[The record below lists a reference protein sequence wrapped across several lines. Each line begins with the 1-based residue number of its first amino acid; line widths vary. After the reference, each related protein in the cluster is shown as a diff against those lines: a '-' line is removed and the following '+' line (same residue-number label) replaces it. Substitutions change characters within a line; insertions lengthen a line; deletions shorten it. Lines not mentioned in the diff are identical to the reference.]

1 MAFSFFLHLLVYSYA
16 SHPSWFNRLKEG
28 IWNPFWQEISPPLP
42 LSLRFF
48 LFSFPSFFL
57 SPPLN
62 MKQEAWSPKWWP
74 FWDQE
79 QSLRTSWHWEW
90 KNEKT
95 ERNENLWFDLFELLA
110 LWYNNCPY
118 YWSQMQTSV
127 IVICKRKHIAN
138 PLTITIYFSMLK

>member
-1 MAFSFFLHLLVYSYA
+1 MAFSFFFA
-16 SHPSWFNRLKEG
+16 SLG
-28 IWNPFWQEISPPLP
+28 LQLCISPKLVQSIKGRHLESILAGDISSPT
-42 LSLRFF
+42 
-48 LFSFPSFFL
+48 SFPSFLSFLIPFFL

-110 LWYNNCPY
+110 LWYNCPY